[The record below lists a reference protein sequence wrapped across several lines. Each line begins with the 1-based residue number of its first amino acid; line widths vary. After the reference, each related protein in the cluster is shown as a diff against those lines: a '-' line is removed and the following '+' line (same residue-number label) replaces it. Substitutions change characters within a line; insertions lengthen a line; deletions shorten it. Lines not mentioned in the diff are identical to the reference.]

1 MKNNILHTI
10 LAIFLFLIPSLN
22 FAQAPDMGTA
32 DCYTIFSGNG
42 AVSNSGVSNITG
54 DIGTNNGSATGFD
67 SLLVTGEI
75 HPIPDSSTLQCSLD
89 LAIAYNYLLALPF
102 DTQLM
107 LPAQFGNGMVL
118 TPQVYLLDA
127 ATTLSDTLYF
137 DAQNNPDAVFIIQIN
152 GALSASI
159 HSYIALINQAKSR
172 NIYWKVDGAVSIN
185 DYSVFHGTIIV
196 NNAAISLVSVGV
208 ELYGKMLTTNGAVST
223 TAITAINPIDCSQ
236 SLPLQL
242 LRFNSEQTEAGTVQ
256 IDWSVATETGNE
268 VYEIE
273 HSTDAIH
280 FNRIGMVASAADNM
294 ETQQYQFFH
303 NRPLTGVNYY
313 RLCILSSTDIVKYST
328 ITAVEIVKK
337 DFLLF
342 PNPAHETIAIYCT
355 DLGLEDNFSLEII
368 DAQGKT
374 IQLVWIF
381 SNNMNISIA
390 DLASGVYWFKFN
402 NQKTVYQVV
411 KN

>member
-1 MKNNILHTI
+1 MKNNTIHTI
-10 LAIFLFLIPSLN
+10 IAIFLFLTPSLN

-32 DCYTIFSGNG
+32 TCYTIFSGNG
-42 AVSNSGVSNITG
+42 AVTNSGISHITG
-54 DIGTNNGSATGFD
+54 NVGTNNGPTTGFD

-75 HPIPDSSTLQCSLD
+75 HLIPDSSTLQCSLD

-107 LPAQFGNGMVL
+107 LPAQFGNGMIL

-152 GALSASI
+152 GALSAST
-159 HSYIALINQAKSR
+159 HSYIALINQAKSK

-223 TAITAINPIDCSQ
+223 TAITAINPIDCSE
-236 SLPLQL
+236 SLPLRL
-242 LRFNSEQTEAGTVQ
+242 LSFSTQKTEIGTVQ
-256 IDWSVATETGNE
+256 IDWLVAPTSDNSVYD
-268 VYEIE
+268 VE
-273 HSTDAIH
+273 HSMDGIH
-280 FNRIGMVASAADNM
+280 FTSIETIPSTNYSM
-294 ETQQYQFFH
+294 ETQSYQFFH
-303 NRPLTGVNYY
+303 TRPLAGVNYY
-313 RLCILSSTDIVKYST
+313 RLCILSISEAITYSN
-328 ITAVEIVKK
+328 ITAVAIEKTN
-337 DFLLF
+337 FLLF
-342 PNPAHETIAIYCT
+342 PNPAYETIAIYCT

-374 IQLVWIF
+374 IQIMWVF
-381 SNNMNISIA
+381 SNNMNISLA
-390 DLASGVYWFKFN
+390 DLAVGVYWFKFN

>member
-1 MKNNILHTI
+1 MKNNTLHTI
-10 LAIFLFLIPSLN
+10 LAIFLFLTPYLN
-22 FAQAPDMGTA
+22 FAQAPDLGTA
-32 DCYTIFSGNG
+32 ACYAIFSGNG
-42 AVSNSGVSNITG
+42 AVSNAGVSTITG
-54 DIGTNNGSATGFD
+54 DIGTNNGLTTGFD

-102 DTQLM
+102 ETQLM

-137 DAQNNPDAVFIIQIN
+137 DAQNDPDAVFIIQIN
-152 GALSASI
+152 GALSAST
-159 HSYIALINQAKSR
+159 HSYISLINQAKSR

-185 DYSVFHGTIIV
+185 DYSVFHGIIIV

-223 TAITAINPIDCSQ
+223 TAITAINPIDCSA

-242 LRFNSEQTEAGTVQ
+242 LNFTTKKTGAGGVQ
-256 IDWSVATETGNE
+256 IDWIVATETDKS
-268 VYEIE
+268 VYEIQ
-273 HSTDAIH
+273 HSMDAIH
-280 FNRIGMVASAADNM
+280 FSTIGTVPSTELNM
-294 ETQQYQFFH
+294 QTQDYQFFH
-303 NRPLTGVNYY
+303 HSPSAGVNYY
-313 RLCILSSTDIVKYST
+313 RLCISSISDAITYSN
-328 ITAVEIVKK
+328 ITAVEIEKTN
-337 DFLLF
+337 FLLF
-342 PNPAHETIAIYCT
+342 PNPAYETIAVYCT
-355 DLGLEDNFSLEII
+355 DLGLEDNFSLKII

-374 IQLVWIF
+374 VQLVWVF
-381 SNNMNISIA
+381 SNNMNISLA
-390 DLASGVYWFKFN
+390 DLAAGVYWFKFN